1 MGVTHETRADAAA
14 FAADPAVTTLVCDYG
29 GVLTNP
35 LAETYAVFSDSTGIP
50 VEDLQAAFGRSTRRY
65 GVSPMAELETGAIA
79 EDELV
84 RRVLSELDTDPGD
97 VLRGRP
103 FGEVWFRG
111 RRSNEELTAFLR
123 TVRAAGHR
131 VGLLTNNV
139 REWEPRW
146 RATLPVAELFD
157 IVVDSSREGVRKPDP
172 EIYRRLV
179 ARLGADPE
187 TVLLLDDLEENCAA
201 ARAQGMHAIRFDTT
215 DQAVRDV
222 GRLMRLPALVDE
234 PSGGNS

>member
-1 MGVTHETRADAAA
+1 MTPGTRTATAALPDA
-14 FAADPAVTTLVCDYG
+14 PPITTLVCDYG

-35 LAETYAVFSDSTGIP
+35 LAETFAVFSDSTGIP
-50 VEDLQAAFGRSTRRY
+50 VEDLQVAFGRATRRY
-65 GVSPMAELETGAIA
+65 GVSPMAELEIGAIR

-97 VLRGRP
+97 VLRGLP

-111 RRSNEELTAFLR
+111 RRTNEDLTAFLR

-146 RATLPVAELFD
+146 RAALPVAELFD
-157 IVVDSSREGVRKPDP
+157 TVVDSSREGVRKPDP

-179 ARLGADPE
+179 ARLDAVPA
-187 TVLLLDDLEENCAA
+187 TVLFLDDLEENCAA
-201 ARAQGMHAIRFDTT
+201 ARAQGMHAIRFDST

-222 GRLMRLPALVDE
+222 GRLMDLPALTEE
-234 PSGGNS
+234 PSGGTS

>member
-1 MGVTHETRADAAA
+1 MSPAPRAAA
-14 FAADPAVTTLVCDYG
+14 AALTAGPPITTLVCDYG

-35 LAETYAVFSDSTGIP
+35 LAETYAIFSDSTGIP
-50 VEDLQAAFGRSTRRY
+50 VEDLRGAFDRATRRY

-79 EDELV
+79 EAELV
-84 RRVLSELDTDPGD
+84 RRVLSELETDPGD
-97 VLRGRP
+97 VLGGLP
-103 FGEVWFRG
+103 FGEIWFRG
-111 RRSNEELTAFLR
+111 RRANEELTAFLR

-131 VGLLTNNV
+131 VALLTNNV

-146 RATLPVAELFD
+146 RATLPVEELFD
-157 IVVDSSREGVRKPDP
+157 TVVDSSREGVRKPDP

-179 ARLGADPE
+179 ARLGADPA

-201 ARAQGMHAIRFDTT
+201 ARGQRMHAIRFDTT

-222 GRLMRLPALVDE
+222 GRLMGLPGRPHG
-234 PSGGNS
+234 PSGGMS